1 MKDES
6 VLGMYL
12 KEINRIPLLT
22 REEENE
28 LALRAK
34 DGDKS
39 ARDKIVRANLRF
51 VVNVSKKY
59 QGRGLDLT
67 DLISEGNIGLLN
79 AIERFDVNRGY
90 HFISY
95 AVWWIRQSILKAIGE
110 KGRAIRL
117 PSNRANELAKIEGAR
132 KSVVGN
138 KSEDQEF
145 EEVAEMLHMDKVHV
159 REMIYISREM
169 TSLDAPVGGESD
181 DRTFGEYI
189 EDIKNLPENAVMEE
203 SMHDEINK
211 VIDTLQPKEA
221 AILKMRYGIGV
232 EKPMSLQEIGTI
244 CNLTKERVRQIENRA
259 LVRMRQ
265 PHRASRLSVYVA

>member
-34 DGDKS
+34 NGDKF

-79 AIERFDVNRGY
+79 AIERFDVSRGY

-132 KSVVGN
+132 KSVVGS

-169 TSLDAPVGGESD
+169 ASLDAPVGGESD

>member
-34 DGDKS
+34 NGDKL

-132 KSVVGN
+132 KSVVGS

-169 TSLDAPVGGESD
+169 ASLDAPVGGESD

-221 AILKMRYGIGV
+221 AILKMRYSIGV

>member
-12 KEINRIPLLT
+12 KEINKIPLLT

-34 DGDKS
+34 NGDKS

-79 AIERFDVNRGY
+79 AIERFDVNRGF

-132 KSVVGN
+132 KSIAGN

-169 TSLDAPVGGESD
+169 ASLDAPVGGEAD

-189 EDIKNLPENAVMEE
+189 EDRKNLPENAVMEE

-232 EKPMSLQEIGTI
+232 EKPMSLQEIGTV
-244 CNLTKERVRQIENRA
+244 CHLTKERVRQIENRA
-259 LVRMRQ
+259 LVRLRQ
-265 PHRASRLSVYVA
+265 PHRAGRLSVYVA

>member
-34 DGDKS
+34 NGDKL

-132 KSVVGN
+132 KSVVGS

-169 TSLDAPVGGESD
+169 ASLDAPVGGESD

-221 AILKMRYGIGV
+221 AILKMRYSIGV
-232 EKPMSLQEIGTI
+232 EKPMSLQEMGTI

>member
-34 DGDKS
+34 NGDKF

-132 KSVVGN
+132 KSVVGS

-169 TSLDAPVGGESD
+169 ASLDAPVGGESD

>member
-34 DGDKS
+34 NGDKL
-39 ARDKIVRANLRF
+39 ARVKIVRANLRF

-79 AIERFDVNRGY
+79 AIERFDVSRGY

-132 KSVVGN
+132 KSVVGS

-169 TSLDAPVGGESD
+169 ASLDAPVGGESD